1 MDELPQVINHWKG
14 DINLVGPRP
23 ERPQLAEEIIKT
35 VSRFDERTRVCP
47 RLTGVAQVYGK
58 YATEPRDKI
67 RYDRIYMTRM
77 SPLLDVKLLFLSVWV
92 TLSGKWQAE
101 DKNVR

>member
-1 MDELPQVINHWKG
+1 M
-14 DINLVGPRP
+14 VGPRP
-23 ERPQLAEEIIKT
+23 ERPELAKEIIKT
-35 VSRFDERTRVCP
+35 VPRFDERTRVRP
-47 RLTGVAQVYGK
+47 GLTGVAQVYGK

-77 SPLLDVKLLFLSVWV
+77 LPLLDVKVLFLSVWV
-92 TLSGKWQAE
+92 ILSGKWQAE